1 MQIKVSGW
9 YSKNNL
15 IDMILV
21 RQINPNY
28 PVNNIEFREVKIIF
42 VSSKKEKNESSDNQ
56 RKA

>member
-1 MQIKVSGW
+1 
-9 YSKNNL
+9 
-15 IDMILV
+15 MILV